1 MIAEA
6 QIKLDWEPRLRR
18 YGKDMHMSLGEVA
31 TFLSHRP
38 SLTVACQIIGAAP
51 EEAYGLAKWLD
62 RHGYN
67 VPPARSPEDYSLG
80 VPQSEKQGAARLLDA
95 EWARQMTEYVA
106 LKGFNLRFSAAETQ
120 KFERLWKRGISAY
133 EIADRLKREP
143 VEIGALALSLGYDGA
158 IEQRRSGLEG
168 R

>member
-1 MIAEA
+1 MIAES
-6 QIKLDWEPRLRR
+6 QIKPDWEPRLRR
-18 YGKDMHMSLGEVA
+18 YGKDMHMSLGDVA

-38 SLTVACQIIGAAP
+38 SLTVACQIIGAAT

-62 RHGYN
+62 RHGYH

-80 VPQSEKQGAARLLDA
+80 VPQSEKQSAARLLDA

-106 LKGFNLRFSAAETQ
+106 LKGFNLRFSVQETRV
-120 KFERLWKRGISAY
+120 FDRLWKRGISAR
-133 EIADRLKREP
+133 EIAQKMDREP
-143 VEIGALALSLGYDGA
+143 EEIGALAMSRGCDGE
-158 IEQRRSGLEG
+158 IERRRSGLEG